1 MRNLL
6 KRAQLRTHDDALP
19 APPARSTLSL
29 LRDLQFSIR
38 QLRRAKVFAAVA
50 ILTLALGIGSN
61 AAIFSV
67 FYSVLLR
74 PLSFRDADRIVIV
87 NERAKQ
93 FPTLSVSWQNL
104 RDWET
109 QSTSFEEFGAAR
121 VFTMALTG
129 NEEPE
134 QVPSEM
140 ISGNLLHLLG
150 VNTAAGRVITAS
162 DDQPSSSAVAL
173 LGYGLWQRKYSG
185 APDIL
190 GKSITLDRQSY
201 TVVGILPKGYEL
213 LNQTPDVVIAMGPW
227 AAKLPDD
234 RSWHPGIF
242 AIARLKSD
250 VTLAQARAEM
260 STIAQRLYEKYPND
274 NIAIDAVVNPMHE
287 QLVSQARP
295 ALLTLLGAVV
305 FVLLIACGN
314 IANLMLTRATAR
326 RRELSIRI
334 SLGASDWQI
343 IRQLI
348 IEGLLLSLMGAVA
361 GVALAYALL
370 PSLIRL
376 AGTSLP
382 TNADVRIDVHVLLF
396 TALLSIC
403 AGVLF
408 GVAPAGHVRISD
420 LRSILNESERAGVGK
435 QARTLRNI
443 LVVSEISLAL
453 LLLMGAGLFVRS
465 LNRLSAVSL
474 GFSDD
479 HILVADLQVPPP
491 SAAPADAH
499 RNMDFYDNTLRELHS
514 LPGVRSAAAASVL
527 PVSGQ
532 GSVIHF
538 NIQGRPPRNGSEYIM
553 ANYRTISSEYFQTLR
568 IPLLQGRWIESTDR
582 ENTPPIV
589 VINEAMAKT
598 YFPNENPIGK
608 KMQIGATPENDVP
621 WMMIVGVV
629 GNVKQSLVADMPT
642 EFYVPYRQANEVLP
656 VRTMSVVLRTE
667 VDPRALIPDLRAT
680 VHRVNPN
687 QPVVK
692 IRTMEDNVAQNF
704 SQPRFRTLLLVV
716 FAGIALLIAA
726 VGVYGVM
733 AYATVQRAGEMAIRM
748 ALGCSVERVFMLVV
762 TDGLR
767 LTLIGIVIGSAFGL
781 ALSRWLKSLLFGVSA
796 TDALTLTGSILV
808 VLLAGLAA
816 TLIPARRASRI
827 QIATMMREN

>member
-1 MRNLL
+1 M
-6 KRAQLRTHDDALP
+6 
-19 APPARSTLSL
+19 SL

-50 ILTLALGIGSN
+50 ILTLALGIGCN
-61 AAIFSV
+61 TAIFSV

-74 PLSFRDADRIVIV
+74 PLSFRDPDRIVMV

-104 RDWET
+104 RDWQA

-129 NEEPE
+129 SGEPE
-134 QVPSEM
+134 QIPSEM
-140 ISGNLLHLLG
+140 IRGNLLHLLG
-150 VNTAAGRVITAS
+150 VNTIAGRGISPS

-185 APDIL
+185 SSDIL

-201 TVVGILPKGYEL
+201 TVIGILPKGFEL
-213 LNQTPDVVIAMGPW
+213 LNQTPDIVIAMGPW

-242 AIARLKSD
+242 AIARLKSS
-250 VTLAQARAEM
+250 VPLANARAEM
-260 STIAQRLYEKYPND
+260 STIARRLYEKYPND
-274 NIAIDAVVNPMHE
+274 NIALDAVVNPMHE

-295 ALLTLLGAVV
+295 ALLTLLGAVI

-361 GVALAYALL
+361 GVVLAYALL

-382 TNADVRIDVHVLLF
+382 PNANVAIDIHVLLF
-396 TALLSIC
+396 TAILSIC
-403 AGVLF
+403 AGVFF

-420 LRSILNESERAGVGK
+420 LRAILNESERAGVGK
-435 QARTLRNI
+435 QARALRNI

-514 LPGVRSAAAASVL
+514 LPGVRSVAAASTL

-532 GSVIHF
+532 GAVIHF

-598 YFPNENPIGK
+598 YFPSENPIGK
-608 KMQIGATPENDVP
+608 KMQIGATPDNTVP

-748 ALGCSVERVFMLVV
+748 ALGCSVEKIFMLVV

-767 LTLIGIVIGSAFGL
+767 LTLIGIIIGTSFGL

-796 TDALTLTGSILV
+796 TDALTLTGSIFV
-808 VLLAGLAA
+808 VFVAGLAA

>member
-1 MRNLL
+1 MM
-6 KRAQLRTHDDALP
+6 KLP
-19 APPARSTLSL
+19 ATPPH
-29 LRDLQFSIR
+29 DC
-38 QLRRAKVFAAVA
+38 
-50 ILTLALGIGSN
+50 
-61 AAIFSV
+61 
-67 FYSVLLR
+67 
-74 PLSFRDADRIVIV
+74 PLCPRLKAFRDANRVV
-87 NERAKQ
+87 LVSERAKQ
-93 FPTLSVSWQNL
+93 FPILSVSWQNL
-104 RDWET
+104 RDWQT

-129 NEEPE
+129 SDEPE

-150 VNTAAGRVITAS
+150 VNTIAGRGISPS
-162 DDQPSSSAVAL
+162 DDQPSSSAVVL

-185 APDIL
+185 SSDIL

-201 TVVGILPKGYEL
+201 TVIGILPKGYEL
-213 LNQTPDVVIAMGPW
+213 LNQVPDIVVAMGPW

-250 VTLAQARAEM
+250 VPLANARAEM
-260 STIAQRLYEKYPND
+260 STIAHRLYEKYPND
-274 NIAIDAVVNPMHE
+274 NIALDAVVNPMHE

-295 ALLTLLGAVV
+295 ALLTLLGAVI

-382 TNADVRIDVHVLLF
+382 ANANVRIDIHVLLF

-403 AGVLF
+403 AGVFF

-420 LRSILNESERAGVGK
+420 LRAILNESERAGVGK

-465 LNRLSAVSL
+465 LSRLSAVSL

-514 LPGVRSAAAASVL
+514 LPGVRTVAAASTL

-532 GSVIHF
+532 GAVIHF

-582 ENTPPIV
+582 ENTQPIV
-589 VINEAMAKT
+589 VINEAMVKT

-608 KMQIGATPENDVP
+608 KMQIGATPDNSVP
-621 WMMIVGVV
+621 WMIIVGVV

-667 VDPRALIPDLRAT
+667 VDPRALISDLRAT

-733 AYATVQRAGEMAIRM
+733 AYATVQRGGEMAIRM
-748 ALGCSVERVFMLVV
+748 ALGCSVEKIFMLVV

-767 LTLIGIVIGSAFGL
+767 LTLIGIVIGTAFGL

-808 VLLAGLAA
+808 VLIAGLAA

-827 QIATMMREN
+827 EIATMMREN

>member
-1 MRNLL
+1 M
-6 KRAQLRTHDDALP
+6 
-19 APPARSTLSL
+19 SL
-29 LRDLQFSIR
+29 VRDLQFSIR
-38 QLRRAKVFAAVA
+38 QLRRSKIFAVIA
-50 ILTLALGIGSN
+50 IITLALGIGCN
-61 AAIFSV
+61 TAIFSV

-74 PLSFRDADRIVIV
+74 PLPFQDPNRIVIV
-87 NERAKQ
+87 SERAKD
-93 FPTLSVSWQNL
+93 FPILSVTWQNL

-109 QSTSFEEFGAAR
+109 QSSSFEEFGATR

-129 NEEPE
+129 SGEPE
-134 QVPSEM
+134 QIPAQMV
-140 ISGNLLHLLG
+140 SGNLLHLLG
-150 VNTAAGRVITAS
+150 VNVIAGRSITAA
-162 DDQPSSSAVAL
+162 DDQPSSASVAL
-173 LGYGLWQRKYSG
+173 LGYGLWQRRYSG
-185 APDIL
+185 SPDVI
-190 GKSITLDRQSY
+190 GQSITLDRQSY
-201 TVVGILPKGYEL
+201 TIVGILPKGYEL
-213 LNQTPDVVIAMGPW
+213 LNQSPDIAIAMGPW

-234 RSWHPGIF
+234 RSWHPGII
-242 AIARLKSD
+242 AIARLKSS

-260 STIAQRLYEKYPND
+260 STIAKRLYEKYPD
-274 NIAIDAVVNPMHE
+274 TNIALDAVVNPMHE

-295 ALLTLLGAVV
+295 ALLTLLGAVI

-348 IEGLLLSLMGAVA
+348 IEGLLLSLTGAVT
-361 GVALAYALL
+361 GVALAYALM
-370 PSLIRL
+370 PSLIHL
-376 AGTSLP
+376 AGNSIP
-382 TNADVRIDVHVLLF
+382 PNANVHIDIHVLLF
-396 TALLSIC
+396 TAFLSIC
-403 AGVLF
+403 AGVFF
-408 GVAPAGHVRISD
+408 GIAPAGHVRIAD
-420 LRSILNESERAGVGK
+420 LRAILNETERAGVGK

-499 RNMDFYDNTLRELHS
+499 RNMDFYDNTLRELHA
-514 LPGVRSAAAASVL
+514 LPGVHSVAAASFL

-553 ANYRTISSEYFQTLR
+553 ANYRTVSSEYFQTLR
-568 IPLLQGRWIESTDR
+568 IPLLQGRWIENTDR

-598 YFPNENPIGK
+598 YFPNESPLGK
-608 KMQIGATPENDVP
+608 KMQIGATPDKDVP

-656 VRTMSVVLRTE
+656 VRIMSVLLRTE
-667 VDPRALIPDLRAT
+667 VDPRALIPDLRT
-680 VHRVNPN
+680 TIHRVNPN

-733 AYATVQRAGEMAIRM
+733 AYATVQRASEMAIRM
-748 ALGCSVERVFMLVV
+748 ALGCSVEQIFMLVV
-762 TDGLR
+762 RDGLR
-767 LTLIGIVIGSAFGL
+767 LTLIGIAIGTAFGL
-781 ALSRWLKSLLFGVSA
+781 ALSRWLKSLLFGISA
-796 TDALTLTGSILV
+796 TDAAT
-808 VLLAGLAA
+808 LAGAIFVVFIAGIAA

-827 QIATMMREN
+827 EIATMMREN